1 MHRAPAEAATNIK
14 GVVVPMRRLGSAE
27 RRSGLNFRKLELH
40 VALVVQEL
48 LQIAVDQIHA
58 HLVYRMFC
66 EKGDISIL
74 P

>member
-1 MHRAPAEAATNIK
+1 
-14 GVVVPMRRLGSAE
+14 MRRLGSAE

-58 HLVYRMFC
+58 QLVYRMFC